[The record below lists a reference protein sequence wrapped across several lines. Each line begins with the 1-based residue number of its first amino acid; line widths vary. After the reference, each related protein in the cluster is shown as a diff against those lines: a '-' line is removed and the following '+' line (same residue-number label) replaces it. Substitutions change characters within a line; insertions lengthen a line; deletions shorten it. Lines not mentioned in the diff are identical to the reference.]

1 MSWKLF
7 RIQTAQNHQPA
18 QKHHSGLGKFFKWKL
33 SCTQSALE
41 CSCIR
46 KKYRFHLTASAS
58 RCCCKNMVI
67 LVTKGF
73 VWCPVLENHLC
84 QKKYKKRG
92 TSLSSMTPVY
102 TYWKFWIFTYFS
114 KTKIYIPVI
123 EFNIFHLGVFSGFF
137 AFHACN
143 IFFLIRVFLQPK

>member
-7 RIQTAQNHQPA
+7 CIQTAQNHQPA
-18 QKHHSGLGKFFKWKL
+18 QKHHSGLGEFLKWNL
-33 SCTQSALE
+33 SCTQPALE

-46 KKYRFHLTASAS
+46 KNTASAS
-58 RCCCKNMVI
+58 RCGCKNMVI

-73 VWCPVLENHLC
+73 VWCPVSENHLC

-102 TYWKFWIFTYFS
+102 TYCQLWIFTYFS
-114 KTKIYIPVI
+114 KTKICIPVT

-137 AFHACN
+137 ASHACT
-143 IFFLIRVFLQPK
+143 IFFLIRVFLKPK